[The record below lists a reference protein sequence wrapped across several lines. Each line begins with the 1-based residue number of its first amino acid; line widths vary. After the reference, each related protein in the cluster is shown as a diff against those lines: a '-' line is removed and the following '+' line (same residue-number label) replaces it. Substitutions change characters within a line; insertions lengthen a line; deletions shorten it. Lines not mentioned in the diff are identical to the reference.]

1 MLKCFVCLWHI
12 KIVQLRKWS
21 FLIITR
27 LSLNAYILLNYAN
40 YLFNGD
46 QWEYG
51 RFYCYSFLNFSLS
64 RRIKI
69 P

>member
-1 MLKCFVCLWHI
+1 MLKCLVCLWHI

>member
-1 MLKCFVCLWHI
+1 MLKCLVRLWHI

-27 LSLNAYILLNYAN
+27 LSLNTYILLNYAN
-40 YLFNGD
+40 YLFNGV

-51 RFYCYSFLNFSLS
+51 HFYCYSFLNFSLS
-64 RRIKI
+64 RRTKT

>member
-1 MLKCFVCLWHI
+1 MLKCLVCLWHI
-12 KIVQLRKWS
+12 KIVQLREWS

-27 LSLNAYILLNYAN
+27 LSLNTYILLNYVN
-40 YLFNGD
+40 YLFNGV

-51 RFYCYSFLNFSLS
+51 HFYCYSFLNFSLS
-64 RRIKI
+64 RRTKT

>member
-1 MLKCFVCLWHI
+1 MLKCLVCLWHI

-64 RRIKI
+64 RRTKT

>member
-1 MLKCFVCLWHI
+1 MLKCLVCLWHI

-51 RFYCYSFLNFSLS
+51 RFYCYSFLNVSLS

>member
-1 MLKCFVCLWHI
+1 MLKCLVCLWHI

-64 RRIKI
+64 RRIKL